1 MWVSKKRLV
10 RPMGTFAPISG
21 RTGIVEPYSGALPW
35 GTSSLP
41 GHQLPQETSTIR

>member
-21 RTGIVEPYSGALPW
+21 RTGIVEPYSGTMPY